1 MRSVKAFISVIL
13 IAALTLAAAS
23 CGKAPEKG
31 KTQSSLHEKPEE
43 KVVTQSSLHGKPEE
57 NVVTQ
62 STLSAEE
69 QLNKE
74 KLEKSEVFY
83 VMVGTNYDGKT
94 IRLRSF
100 KGVREENVA
109 WVDRTRDGVTYK
121 YKTCGDVNA
130 AWWEH
135 DPNDYEYGD
144 IFIANGIEPE
154 EREEESFYGTSRER
168 YFTSDAKLEKLG
180 NCKTLM
186 TLKKL
191 KIESADYDGYG
202 HWSVHLQDPS
212 EKKDYGYYYGY
223 RNDAYFGVDLSD
235 SDNGTFCT
243 FAFVGD
249 IPIVAVEKGE

>member
-1 MRSVKAFISVIL
+1 MRSVKEFISVIL

-31 KTQSSLHEKPEE
+31 K
-43 KVVTQSSLHGKPEE
+43 TQSSLHGKPEE

-83 VMVGTNYDGKT
+83 VMVGTDYDGKT

-100 KGVREENVA
+100 KGVREENAA
-109 WVDRTRDGVTYK
+109 WADRTTGDGITHK
-121 YKTCGDVNA
+121 YKTCGDVNT

-144 IFIANGIEPE
+144 IFIANGIEPGY
-154 EREEESFYGTSRER
+154 REVEFYQQTIQEMVLDSNVQ
-168 YFTSDAKLEKLG
+168 LEKVG
-180 NCKTLM
+180 NCKDLM
-186 TLKKL
+186 QLRKAKLTDVSYAGYEFWDVSLKYL
-191 KIESADYDGYG
+191 DDGTTNGYNFRNNAAYYVEITSAE
-202 HWSVHLQDPS
+202 P
-212 EKKDYGYYYGY
+212 
-223 RNDAYFGVDLSD
+223 
-235 SDNGTFCT
+235 
-243 FAFVGD
+243 GD
-249 IPIVAVEKGE
+249 IYLFACLGDVPVIPMEKVG

>member
-1 MRSVKAFISVIL
+1 MRSVKEFISVIL

-83 VMVGTNYDGKT
+83 VMVGTDFDGKT

-100 KGVREENVA
+100 KSVREENSA
-109 WVDRTRDGVTYK
+109 WVDRTRNGVTYK

-154 EREEESFYGTSRER
+154 VREEESFYGTSCER

-186 TLKKL
+186 TLKIL
-191 KIESADYDGYG
+191 EIEDVDYDGGG
-202 HWSVHLQDPS
+202 HWSVHLLDPEQ
-212 EKKDYGYYYGY
+212 EKEYGYYYGFSA
-223 RNDAYFGVDLSD
+223 NAIFGVNLEGCEKGDL
-235 SDNGTFCT
+235 CI
-243 FAFVGD
+243 FAFIGD
-249 IPIVAVEKGE
+249 IPIEVVEKVE

>member
-1 MRSVKAFISVIL
+1 MAGESKETQKKFSKDEFYSTGYYVI
-13 IAALTLAAAS
+13 A
-23 CGKAPEKG
+23 GKSPDWADEK
-31 KTQSSLHEKPEE
+31 E
-43 KVVTQSSLHGKPEE
+43 
-57 NVVTQ
+57 
-62 STLSAEE
+62 
-69 QLNKE
+69 
-74 KLEKSEVFY
+74 
-83 VMVGTNYDGKT
+83 
-94 IRLRSF
+94 IRLKYYHES
-100 KGVREENVA
+100 GVDAV
-109 WVDRTRDGVTYK
+109 
-121 YKTCGDVNA
+121 
-130 AWWEH
+130 WWKH
-135 DPNDYEYGD
+135 DPADYEYGD

-154 EREEESFYGTSRER
+154 KREVPYYNGTVRD
-168 YFTSDAKLEKLG
+168 YFFGSDAKLEKLG

-249 IPIVAVEKGE
+249 IPIVAVEKGK

>member
-1 MRSVKAFISVIL
+1 MRSVKEFISVIL

-23 CGKAPEKG
+23 CGKTPEKG
-31 KTQSSLHEKPEE
+31 KTQSSLHE
-43 KVVTQSSLHGKPEE
+43 KPEE

-83 VMVGTNYDGKT
+83 VMVGTDYDGKT

-100 KGVREENVA
+100 KGVREENAA
-109 WVDRTRDGVTYK
+109 WADRTTGDGITHK
-121 YKTCGDVNA
+121 YKICGDVNT

-154 EREEESFYGTSRER
+154 VREEGSSYGTSRER
-168 YFTSDAKLEKLG
+168 YFGSDAKLEKLG

-186 TLKKL
+186 TLKIL
-191 KIESADYDGYG
+191 EIEDVDYDGGG
-202 HWSVHLQDPS
+202 HWSVHLLDPEQ
-212 EKKDYGYYYGY
+212 EKEYGYYYGFSA
-223 RNDAYFGVDLSD
+223 NAIFGVNLTGCEKGDL
-235 SDNGTFCT
+235 CI
-243 FAFVGD
+243 FAFIGD
-249 IPIVAVEKGE
+249 IPIEVVEKVE